1 MAEAQ
6 PATGVTKTS
15 DMMIVIAYYKKKM
28 EDLRKSLAK
37 EQAKRAE
44 VERNLEASNQQIQQ
58 LQEEK
63 KTVAKMLAESR
74 EMIKEINSFCEE
86 TLVEIFSPT
95 KDKEALDLLNL
106 SSPKI

>member
-6 PATGVTKTS
+6 HAEISEK
-15 DMMIVIAYYKKKM
+15 IAYLIKKRV
-28 EDLRKSLAK
+28 DLRNSLAE

-63 KTVAKMLAESR
+63 KTLAKNLDESR
-74 EMIKEINSFCEE
+74 EKISVLEE
-86 TLVEIFSPT
+86 TLVEFEAL
-95 KDKEALDLLNL
+95 KKEKEALDLLNL

>member
-6 PATGVTKTS
+6 HATPVTKIRLMGEKI
-15 DMMIVIAYYKKKM
+15 DYQKKKM
-28 EDLRKSLAK
+28 EDLRNSLAE

-63 KTVAKMLAESR
+63 KTLAKYLAESR
-74 EMIKEINSFCEE
+74 EKIKEINSFLDE
-86 TLVEIFSPT
+86 TLVEIFSLT